1 MDRRGFLIRSGALLA
16 TSALGGVPSE
26 AAADASGLKFGPAA
40 PFSYRQLINEA
51 RNLASAP
58 YRPASIPEPDVLQ
71 KLDYAAWGAIHYRTR
86 DALFADGPGQFPVTF
101 FHLGRD
107 FQRPVRMFV
116 VDSPRSARPTARE
129 IIYEKSYFEMPP
141 DNPAQ
146 QLKAGVGFAGFR
158 FQESRLGDQNTLN
171 WRKNDWAAFLGAS
184 YFRAIGALH
193 QYGMSARGI
202 AVNTAVDGLAEE
214 FPDFTKFFLQPQPR
228 DNNTVIVHA
237 LLDGPSVTG
246 AYRFTMERTQA
257 VLMDVEARLFIR
269 KDIERFGIA
278 PLTSMYWFSDT
289 AKPTAIDWRPQ
300 VHDSDGLFMW
310 NGDGERIWRPLNNP
324 PHLQVA
330 AFMDKK
336 PRGFGL
342 MQSDRNFNDYLSGVF
357 YNRRPSVWVRPLQNW
372 GEGSIQLIEIPTN
385 DEIYDN
391 IVAMWV
397 PKAKA
402 RAGDQY
408 HFRYRL
414 YWVADAPFPGS
425 LARCVATRLGRGG
438 QPGLPR
444 PPDVR
449 KFCVEF
455 TGGPLKTL
463 SYGVIPE
470 AIVTASRG
478 ELSRIYTQPVPDGV
492 SGHWRAFFDLKAE
505 GKEPVELRLYLRNKG
520 KTLTN
525 TWLYRYLPF
534 ESHEWPSE

>member
-1 MDRRGFLIRSGALLA
+1 MDRRNFLIGSGALLA
-16 TSALGGVPSE
+16 TSAIGAPAE
-26 AAADASGLKFGPAA
+26 AATAGGLQFGPAT
-40 PFSYRQLINEA
+40 PFSFRQLVSEA
-51 RNLASAP
+51 QKLAASPYKPAP
-58 YRPASIPEPDVLQ
+58 IPDRKVLEQ
-71 KLDYAAWGAIHYRTR
+71 LDYAAWGKIHFRTR
-86 DALFADGPGQFPVTF
+86 DALFADGPGQYPATF

-107 FQRPVRMFV
+107 FQRPVRMYV
-116 VDSPRSARPTARE
+116 VDSPRSPHATARE
-129 IIYEKSYFEMPP
+129 ILYRKSYFEIPP
-141 DNPAQ
+141 GSPAEQ
-146 QLKAGVGFAGFR
+146 MKPDAGFAGFR
-158 FQESRLGDQNTLN
+158 FQESRLGDQKKLS
-171 WRKNDWAAFLGAS
+171 WRKNDWVAFLGAS
-184 YFRAIGALH
+184 YFRAIGALY

-202 AVNTAVDGLAEE
+202 AINTAVNGTPEE
-214 FPDFTKFFLQPQPR
+214 FPDFTKFFLEPQPR
-228 DNNTVIVHA
+228 DNNTVVVHA
-237 LLDGPSVTG
+237 LLDGPSITG

-257 VLMDVEARLFIR
+257 VLMDIESRLFIR
-269 KDIERFGIA
+269 KDIQRFGIA
-278 PLTSMYWFSDT
+278 PLTSMYWFSET

-310 NGDGERIWRPLNNP
+310 NGAGERIWRPLNNP

-330 AFMDKK
+330 AFADKG

-342 MQSDRNFNDYLSGVF
+342 MQRDRNFNDYLSGVF

-372 GEGSIQLIEIPTN
+372 GEGSVQLIEIPTN

-397 PKAKA
+397 PKKMA

-408 HFRYRL
+408 HLRYKL
-414 YWVADAPFPGS
+414 YWVADAPFPGP

-438 QPGLPR
+438 QPGKPR
-444 PPDVR
+444 PPNSR

-455 TGGPLKTL
+455 LGGPLAKL
-463 SYGVIPE
+463 PYGVTPE
-470 AIVTASRG
+470 AVVTASRG

-492 SGHWRAFFDLKAE
+492 AGHWRALFDLKTK
-505 GKEPVELRLYLRNKG
+505 GKEPVELRLYLRNKR